1 MAGSPVNKITD
12 NLDQL
17 IELLPDDLSAFIKE
31 NSALTE
37 LREIVLDLGRIA
49 EFRFSGSR
57 LQEFP
62 GRIVTQKDIDHVVG
76 KVGQFTTDNR
86 AGIERTLHRI
96 SAIRNRQGKI
106 IGLTCR
112 VGRAVFGTVDV
123 ISDIVQ
129 SGKNLLILGGPGV
142 GKTTKLREIA
152 RILSTEHHKRV
163 IVIDTSNEIAGDGDI
178 PHPGIGGARRM
189 QVDLPDRQHAV
200 MIEAVEN
207 HMPQVIIVDEI
218 GTEAEAIAA
227 RTIAERGV
235 QLVGTAHGNT
245 IKNLIKNPTLSDLV
259 GGVQSVILGDEEAQ
273 RRNTQKTILERK
285 APPTFE
291 VLVEI
296 HERDTLTIYHDIAT
310 VVDNILRGRVPQP
323 EIRKVDPDGSIRVV
337 QEASQEDFP
346 LPVFGM
352 EAPAKKEEKEIT
364 IYPFAIARTRLES
377 AVRVLGVKAL
387 VTMNMDEADIV
398 LTTSAQNK
406 PNSKIVKALQTRK
419 IPLHVI
425 KNDTTAQI
433 NRFLRYLFKL
443 YSDDEERL
451 ELALKEVEDVV
462 AQIERTHRP
471 GEAAP
476 ASAYIRRIQHQYVEQ
491 KGYRAES
498 IGEEPNRR
506 VRIYP
511 RG

>member
-1 MAGSPVNKITD
+1 MAGSPINKITD
-12 NLDQL
+12 NLDQ
-17 IELLPDDLSAFIKE
+17 IVELLPSDIKDTLRANPDLKDLHE
-31 NSALTE
+31 V
-37 LREIVLDLGRIA
+37 VLDLGRTP
-49 EFRFSGSR
+49 EFRFAHGR
-57 LQEFP
+57 MTEFKDRVVRQE
-62 GRIVTQKDIDHVVG
+62 DIDQVVA

-112 VGRAVFGTVDV
+112 VGRAVYGTVDV
-123 ISDIVQ
+123 IADIIQ

-152 RILSTEHHKRV
+152 RILSTDHHKRV

-178 PHPGIGGARRM
+178 PHPGIGQARRM
-189 QVDLPDRQHAV
+189 QVSSPDHQHAV

-207 HMPQVIIVDEI
+207 HMPEVIIVDEI

-245 IKNLIKNPTLSDLV
+245 IRNLIKNPTLSDLV
-259 GGVQSVILGDEEAQ
+259 GGVQAVILGDEEAQ
-273 RRNTQKTILERK
+273 RRQTQKTILERK
-285 APPTFE
+285 APPTFD

-296 HERDTLTIYHDIAT
+296 HERDTLTIYHDVAT
-310 VVDNILRGRVPQP
+310 VVDNILRGKVPQP
-323 EIRKVDPDGSIRVV
+323 EIRKVDPDGSVRVV

-346 LPVFGM
+346 LPVFGV
-352 EAPAKKEEKEIT
+352 EPQKKEEPEIT
-364 IYPFAIARTRLES
+364 IYPFAIARNRIERS
-377 AVRVLGVKAL
+377 IRVLGVKAH
-387 VTMNMDEADIV
+387 VTMNMDEADII
-398 LTTSAQNK
+398 LTTSSQNK
-406 PNSKIVKALQTRK
+406 PTSKIVKALQSRK
-419 IPLHVI
+419 KPLHVI

-433 NRFLRYLFKL
+433 NRFLRYIFKL
-443 YSDDEERL
+443 YSDDEERM
-451 ELALKEVEDVV
+451 ELALKEIEDVV
-462 AQIERTHRP
+462 AQVERTGRP

-476 ASAYIRRIQHQYVEQ
+476 GSAYIRRVQHQLLEQ

-506 VRIYP
+506 VRVYP

>member
-1 MAGSPVNKITD
+1 MAGNPINKITD

-17 IELLPDDLSAFIKE
+17 IDLLPIDLCEYIRSQSDAK
-31 NSALTE
+31 E

-49 EFRFSGSR
+49 EFRFSGEK
-57 LQEFP
+57 LAELP
-62 GRIVTQKDIDHVVG
+62 DRIVTQSDIDHIIG
-76 KVGQFTTDNR
+76 KVGHFTSDNR

-106 IGLTCR
+106 IGITCR

-123 ISDIVQ
+123 ISDIIQ

-152 RILSTEHHKRV
+152 RILSTDHHKRV

-178 PHPGIGGARRM
+178 PHPGIGRARRM
-189 QVDLPDRQHAV
+189 QVSSPDQQHAV

-273 RRNTQKTILERK
+273 RRQTQKTILERK

-310 VVDNILRGRVPQP
+310 VVDNILRGSVPQP
-323 EIRKVDPDGSIRVV
+323 EIRKVDPDGAIRVV
-337 QEASQEDFP
+337 QEAGQEDFP
-346 LPVFGM
+346 LPVFGV
-352 EAPAKKEEKEIT
+352 EAPAKKQEKAIT
-364 IYPFAIARTRLES
+364 IYPFAIARNRLES
-377 AVRVLGVKAL
+377 AIRVLGVKAQ

-406 PNSKIVKALQTRK
+406 PNSKIVKALHTRK

-425 KNDTTAQI
+425 KNDTTGQI
-433 NRFLRYLFKL
+433 NRFLRYIFKL

-451 ELALKEVEDVV
+451 ELAVKEIDDVI
-462 AQIERTHRP
+462 AQVERTTRP

-476 ASAYIRRIQHQYVEQ
+476 ASAYIRRVQHQYVEQ
-491 KGYRAES
+491 KGFRAES

-506 VRIYP
+506 VRVYP